1 MGRDAVDFADDL
13 VATVHATA
21 ARLRRVSD
29 SEAAKT
35 PASGKWSAKQV
46 IGHLI
51 DSASN
56 NHQRFVRATWQDDL
70 VFQPYDQDA
79 WVAHQGYQTAPWP
92 ELVDLWESYNAHLA
106 RVMRSVP
113 ESVRL
118 REHARHNL
126 DTLAWE
132 PVPPDRPATLDDFMR
147 DYVAHLQ
154 HHVRQIEAMRLT
166 GESPAR
172 RPRTLA
178 DVMGAFGFFIA
189 FVAIV
194 VGLVQIAR
202 WIRHLL
208 F

>member
-1 MGRDAVDFADDL
+1 MQDAQAYVDEL
-13 VATVHATA
+13 LATVHATA

-29 SEAAKT
+29 ADAAKS
-35 PASGKWSAKQV
+35 PAAGKWSAKQL

-79 WVAHQGYQTAPWP
+79 WVEQQGYQTAPWP
-92 ELVDLWESYNAHLA
+92 ELVDLWEAYNAHLA
-106 RVMRSVP
+106 RVIRSVP
-113 ESVRL
+113 EPVRL
-118 REHARHNL
+118 RERARHNL
-126 DTLAWE
+126 DTLAWQ
-132 PVPPDRPATLDDFMR
+132 PVPADRPATLDYFMR

-154 HHVRQIEAMRLT
+154 HHVRQLEAMHLAE
-166 GESPAR
+166 GSPTR

-178 DVMGAFGFFIA
+178 DVMGAFGFFVA
-189 FVAIV
+189 FIAIV

-202 WIRHLL
+202 WFKHLL